1 MKNAL
6 SILVILGM
14 TMTLANAQTTPDAP
28 AAPQSE
34 KKKMVIKYQDGKW
47 DTTYVET
54 KKSAPADEIKS
65 DVEDEAEE
73 AMNDLRS
80 EMKDLKKELKEVK
93 PKKKKVDKELFL
105 IDIGAN
111 GFMQNGGLNLGGS
124 SLPLRT
130 ENGLNKSIGWGFT
143 FARTEN
149 LIAQKLRFQ
158 YGLGFEFNNYRLRD
172 DSVLTTRRDTVFFAA
187 PANGALTRNTLH
199 MSWINFPVM
208 LHFTSNPY
216 KRSRAFNL
224 AVGAELGLR
233 IGNLRNTQRY
243 DLGNDIY
250 QEVRTSGPQN
260 TMPWK
265 ASLVARAG
273 YGDVDVFVRYG
284 ITEMFRQNGPN
295 NPSVNPV
302 MAGVSFRL

>member
-6 SILVILGM
+6 SILVVLGM
-14 TMTLANAQTTPDAP
+14 TLTAANAQTTPEAP
-28 AAPQSE
+28 TPPQPE

-54 KKSAPADEIKS
+54 KKNTPSDEIKS
-65 DVEDEAEE
+65 EVEGEIGD
-73 AMNDLRS
+73 AMDDLRS
-80 EMKDLKKELKEVK
+80 EMKDLKNELKEVK
-93 PKKKKVDKELFL
+93 PKKKKVEKELFFL
-105 IDIGAN
+105 DIGAN
-111 GFMQNGGLNLGGS
+111 GFMQNGGFDLTGS
-124 SLPLRT
+124 NAALRT

-172 DSVLTTRRDTVFFAA
+172 DSILTTSRDTVFFAA
-187 PANGALTRNTLH
+187 PMNAGLTRNTLH
-199 MSWINFPVM
+199 MNWINFPVM

-216 KRSRAFNL
+216 RQSRAFNL

-233 IGNLRNTQRY
+233 IGNLRSTQRY
-243 DLGNDIY
+243 DLGNDIF
-250 QEVRTSGPQN
+250 QEVKTNGPQN
-260 TMPWK
+260 SMPWK

-284 ITEMFRQNGPN
+284 ITEMFRQNAPN